1 MHFLTTQEIAVRC
14 IQRNVKA
21 FLGVRD
27 WPWWRLLVRV
37 TPLLNVHRTEEQLK
51 STIEEMQTLRSK
63 LEKLELERNAL
74 KSDNEKLEIKVSM
87 ALTSCPFFCILSLGW
102 CGGWVAGRSRRARTL
117 LLLRTVSDNNMNL
130 FSNRSNTEE
139 SLDDH

>member
-1 MHFLTTQEIAVRC
+1 MHIFMIVQEIAVRC

-51 STIEEMQTLRSK
+51 STIEEMQSLRSK
-63 LEKLELERNAL
+63 LEKLETERNAL
-74 KSDNEKLEIKVSM
+74 KTDNEKLEIKVSE
-87 ALTSCPFFCILSLGW
+87 AQFDECFKE
-102 CGGWVAGRSRRARTL
+102 
-117 LLLRTVSDNNMNL
+117 NL
-130 FSNRSNTEE
+130 
-139 SLDDH
+139 H

>member
-1 MHFLTTQEIAVRC
+1 MLPRLLGPPQNGSTTRAGNGSWLASLSVPWLVSSLIADYEYDFFFITPLKEIAVRC

-51 STIEEMQTLRSK
+51 STIEEMQSLRSK
-63 LEKLELERNAL
+63 LEKLESERNTL
-74 KSDNEKLEIKVSM
+74 KLDNEKLENKVSM
-87 ALTSCPFFCILSLGW
+87 AMGNCCACI
-102 CGGWVAGRSRRARTL
+102 
-117 LLLRTVSDNNMNL
+117 
-130 FSNRSNTEE
+130 
-139 SLDDH
+139 